1 MQLLE
6 GQPVYV
12 FGLSGD
18 YMYQLRSMIQLI
30 KILKKSNFNN
40 PRIPLAQ
47 YGKMWV
53 SLISTEHFDRAFS
66 VSKHD
71 R

>member
-6 GQPVYV
+6 GQHVYV

-40 PRIPLAQ
+40 LRIPLAQ

-66 VSKHD
+66 VNKHD